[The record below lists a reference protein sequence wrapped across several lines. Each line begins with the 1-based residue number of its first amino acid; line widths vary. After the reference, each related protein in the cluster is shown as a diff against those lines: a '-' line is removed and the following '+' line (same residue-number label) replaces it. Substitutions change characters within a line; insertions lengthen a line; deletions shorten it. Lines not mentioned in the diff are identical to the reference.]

1 MDIAAAINGTSQT
14 MLEHGVTTSIAGGVG
29 TITLNRPERLNAF
42 DVEMLE
48 DLSAAVRAFVADP
61 SVRAIV
67 LTGAGRGFCAGA
79 DLGRLDGATNGVDE
93 EYAMAL
99 VRAGSEA
106 VQLLHRAP
114 KPVLASLNGPAAG
127 GGVGL
132 ALACDL
138 RIAAE
143 SASLGLVFHRLGLHP
158 DLGTSWFV
166 SRLAGS
172 AAALELFWTPRMLAA
187 GRCMELGLVNRVV
200 PDDRLQ
206 HDTAQWAARLAALP
220 PIAAR
225 LAKRAVRE
233 AESTTLAESL
243 VIEARHCQECFRSAD
258 AAEGLE
264 AYRANRI
271 PEFHGR

>member
-1 MDIAAAINGTSQT
+1 MIETHALMVKSS
-14 MLEHGVTTSIAGGVG
+14 VTTAIGGGVG
-29 TITLNRPERLNAF
+29 TITLDRPDRLNAF
-42 DVEMLE
+42 DVDMLRE
-48 DLSAAVRAFVADP
+48 LADAVRAMTEDDA
-61 SVRAIV
+61 VRAIV
-67 LTGAGRGFCAGA
+67 LTGSGRGFCAGA
-79 DLGRLDGATNGVDE
+79 DLERLSGSPGEIDE
-93 EYAMAL
+93 AEAMAL
-99 VRAGSEA
+99 VRTGSEV

-158 DLGTSWFV
+158 DFGTSWFV
-166 SRLAGS
+166 PRLAGS
-172 AAALELFWTPRMLAA
+172 AAALELLWTPRMLPAA
-187 GRCMELGLVNRVV
+187 RCLELGLVNRVV
-200 PDDRLQ
+200 QDELL
-206 HDTAQWAARLAALP
+206 HHETAAWAARLAALP

-243 VIEARHCQECFRSAD
+243 IIEARHCQECFRSAD

-264 AYRANRI
+264 AYHAKRV
-271 PEFHGR
+271 PVFHGR

>member
-1 MDIAAAINGTSQT
+1 MVETLEVMVKNSVTTEIAA
-14 MLEHGVTTSIAGGVG
+14 GVG

-42 DVEMLE
+42 DVDMLRE
-48 DLSAAVRAFVADP
+48 LADAVRGLAADD

-67 LTGAGRGFCAGA
+67 LTGSGRGFCAGA
-79 DLGRLDGATNGVDE
+79 DLSRLAEPSSKLDE
-93 EYAMAL
+93 EEAMEL
-99 VRAGSEA
+99 VRTGSEV

-138 RIAAE
+138 RIASE
-143 SASLGLVFHRLGLHP
+143 SASLGLVFHRLGFHP
-158 DLGTSWFV
+158 DLGTSWFLP
-166 SRLAGS
+166 RLVGS
-172 AAALELFWTPRMLAA
+172 AAALELFWTPRMVPAL
-187 GRCMELGLVNRVV
+187 RCLELGLVNRVV
-200 PDDRLQ
+200 RDELLP
-206 HDTAQWAARLAALP
+206 HETAVWAARLAALP

-243 VIEARHCQECFRSAD
+243 IIEARHCQECFRSAD

-264 AYRANRI
+264 AYHAKRV

>member
-1 MDIAAAINGTSQT
+1 MQDVMVRSAVRTRVEQ
-14 MLEHGVTTSIAGGVG
+14 GVG
-29 TITLNRPERLNAF
+29 TLTLDRPERRNAF
-42 DVEMLE
+42 DLEMLRE
-48 DLSAAVRAFVADP
+48 LAEAVRAMIADE
-61 SVRAIV
+61 SVRVIV
-67 LTGAGRGFCAGA
+67 LTGNGRGFCSGA
-79 DLGRLDGATNGVDE
+79 DLDGLTGPSGELREAE
-93 EYAMAL
+93 AMEL
-99 VRAGSEA
+99 VRAGSEV

-127 GGVGL
+127 GGAGL

-166 SRLAGS
+166 QRLAGS
-172 AAALELFWTPRMLAA
+172 AIALELFWTPRMLAA
-187 GRCMELGLVNRVV
+187 ARCRELGLVNRVV
-200 PDDRLQ
+200 ADDHLA
-206 HDTAQWAARLAALP
+206 HETAAWAHRLAALP
-220 PIAAR
+220 PIAVR

-258 AAEGLE
+258 AAEGLA
-264 AYRANRI
+264 AYHAKRV

>member
-1 MDIAAAINGTSQT
+1 MDVADAIAGNSQM
-14 MLEHGVTTSIAGGVG
+14 MLEHGVTTAITDGVG

-48 DLSAAVRAFVADP
+48 ELAGAVRAMIADDA
-61 SVRAIV
+61 VRAIV

-79 DLGRLDGATNGVDE
+79 DLGRLGGAGEVDE
-93 EYAMAL
+93 AYAMAL
-99 VRAGSEA
+99 VRAGAEV

-127 GGVGL
+127 GGAGL

-138 RIAAE
+138 RIAGE
-143 SASLGLVFHRLGLHP
+143 SASMGFVFHRLGLHP

-166 SRLAGS
+166 QRLAGG
-172 AAALELFWTPRMLAA
+172 AVALELFWTPRMLAA
-187 GRCMELGLVNRVV
+187 DRCRELGLVNRVV
-200 PDDRLQ
+200 ADDHLA
-206 HDTAQWAARLAALP
+206 HETAAWAHRLAALP

-243 VIEARHCQECFRSAD
+243 IIEARHCQECFRSAD

>member
-1 MDIAAAINGTSQT
+1 
-14 MLEHGVTTSIAGGVG
+14 
-29 TITLNRPERLNAF
+29 
-42 DVEMLE
+42 
-48 DLSAAVRAFVADP
+48 
-61 SVRAIV
+61 
-67 LTGAGRGFCAGA
+67 
-79 DLGRLDGATNGVDE
+79 
-93 EYAMAL
+93 
-99 VRAGSEA
+99 

-143 SASLGLVFHRLGLHP
+143 TASMGLVFHRLGFHP
-158 DLGTSWFV
+158 DLGTTWFV
-166 SRLAGS
+166 PRLAGS
-172 AAALELFWTPRMLAA
+172 AAALELFWTPRMLPAP
-187 GRCMELGLVNRVV
+187 RCLEVGLVNRVV
-200 PDDRLQ
+200 LDGVLE
-206 HDTAQWAARLAALP
+206 HETTAWAARLASLP

-243 VIEARHCQECFRSAD
+243 VIEARHCLECFRSED

-264 AYRANRI
+264 AYRAKR
-271 PEFHGR
+271 PPVFHGR

>member
-1 MDIAAAINGTSQT
+1 MESTLGVMARSDILSDVA
-14 MLEHGVTTSIAGGVG
+14 HGIG
-29 TITLNRPERLNAF
+29 TITLNRPDRLNAF
-42 DVEMLE
+42 DVQMLR
-48 DLSAAVRAFVADP
+48 DLADAVRGLAGDAD
-61 SVRAIV
+61 VRAIV
-67 LTGAGRGFCAGA
+67 LTGSGRGFCAGA
-79 DLGRLDGATNGVDE
+79 DLSRLAEPQSRIDE
-93 EYAMAL
+93 AEAMEL
-99 VRAGSEA
+99 VRTGSEV

-114 KPVLASLNGPAAG
+114 KPVLCSLNGPAAG

-138 RIAAE
+138 RVASD
-143 SASLGLVFHRLGLHP
+143 SASLGLVFHRLGFHP

-166 SRLAGS
+166 PRLVGS
-172 AAALELFWTPRMLAA
+172 AAALELLWTAEMIPAA
-187 GRCMELGLVNRVV
+187 RCLELGLVNRVV
-200 PDDRLQ
+200 PAERLQ
-206 HDTAQWAARLAALP
+206 GETAEWAARLAALP

-264 AYRANRI
+264 AYHAKRV
-271 PEFHGR
+271 PVFHGR

>member
-1 MDIAAAINGTSQT
+1 M
-14 MLEHGVTTSIAGGVG
+14 
-29 TITLNRPERLNAF
+29 
-42 DVEMLE
+42 
-48 DLSAAVRAFVADP
+48 SADSR
-61 SVRAIV
+61 VRAIV
-67 LTGAGRGFCAGA
+67 LTGSGRGFCAGA
-79 DLGRLDGATNGVDE
+79 DLDTLAGTGGSIDE
-93 EYAMAL
+93 AEAMAL
-99 VRAGSEA
+99 VRTGSEV

-138 RIAAE
+138 RIAAA

-158 DLGTSWFV
+158 DFGTSWFV
-166 SRLAGS
+166 PRLVGS
-172 AAALELFWTPRMLAA
+172 AAALELLWTPKMLPAD
-187 GRCMELGLVNRVV
+187 RCLEIGLVNRVV
-200 PDDRLQ
+200 ADDLIA
-206 HDTAQWAARLAALP
+206 HETALWAARLAALP

-243 VIEARHCQECFRSAD
+243 VIEARHCQECFSSTD

-264 AYRANRI
+264 AYHARRV
-271 PEFHGR
+271 PKFHGR

>member
-1 MDIAAAINGTSQT
+1 MDTLVKSAVA
-14 MLEHGVTTSIAGGVG
+14 VTVEGGVG
-29 TITLNRPERLNAF
+29 TLTLSRPERLNAF
-42 DVEMLE
+42 DVEMLHDLLEAAKGLAE
-48 DLSAAVRAFVADP
+48 DGDVRV
-61 SVRAIV
+61 IV
-67 LTGAGRGFCAGA
+67 VTGSGRGFCAGA
-79 DLGRLDGATNGVDE
+79 DLDRLADSSGQVDAAE
-93 EYAMAL
+93 AMEL
-99 VRAGSEA
+99 VRVGSQV

-143 SASLGLVFHRLGLHP
+143 SASLGLVFHRLGFHP
-158 DLGTSWFV
+158 DLGTTWFV
-166 SRLAGS
+166 PRLVGS

-187 GRCMELGLVNRVV
+187 PRCLELGLVNRVV
-200 PDDRLQ
+200 ADELLA
-206 HDTAQWAARLAALP
+206 HETAAWAARLAALP

-243 VIEARHCQECFRSAD
+243 VIEARHCAECFRSAD
-258 AAEGLE
+258 AAEGL
-264 AYRANRI
+264 AAFGAKRV
-271 PEFHGR
+271 PVFHGR

>member
-1 MDIAAAINGTSQT
+1 MIET
-14 MLEHGVTTSIAGGVG
+14 LEVLVKSSVTTEVAGGVG

-42 DVEMLE
+42 DAEMLRELLAATRAMVE
-48 DLSAAVRAFVADP
+48 DDAI
-61 SVRAIV
+61 RAIL
-67 LTGAGRGFCAGA
+67 LTGSGRGFCAGA
-79 DLGRLDGATNGVDE
+79 DLDRLGEPSGGIDE
-93 EYAMAL
+93 AAAMEL
-99 VRAGSEA
+99 VRTGSEV

-138 RIAAE
+138 RIASE

-158 DLGTSWFV
+158 DFGTSWFV
-166 SRLAGS
+166 PRLAGS
-172 AAALELFWTPRMLAA
+172 AAALELLWTPRMLPAA
-187 GRCMELGLVNRVV
+187 RCMELGLVNRVV
-200 PDDRLQ
+200 RDEQLQ
-206 HDTAQWAARLAALP
+206 HETAAWAARLAALP

-243 VIEARHCQECFRSAD
+243 IIEARHCRECFRSAD

-264 AYRANRI
+264 AYHAKRV

>member
-1 MDIAAAINGTSQT
+1 MSETQALMVKSS
-14 MLEHGVTTSIAGGVG
+14 VTTALVGAVG
-29 TITLNRPERLNAF
+29 TITLDRPDRLNAF
-42 DVEMLE
+42 DVDMLRE
-48 DLSAAVRAFVADP
+48 LADAVRALVDDEA
-61 SVRAIV
+61 VRAIV
-67 LTGAGRGFCAGA
+67 LTGSGRGFCAGA
-79 DLGRLDGATNGVDE
+79 DLDLLAGPSGEVDE
-93 EYAMAL
+93 AGSMAL
-99 VRAGSEA
+99 VRLGSEV

-114 KPVLASLNGPAAG
+114 KPVLACLNGPAAG

-138 RIAAE
+138 RIASE

-158 DLGTSWFV
+158 DFGTSWFLP
-166 SRLAGS
+166 RLAGS
-172 AAALELFWTPRMLAA
+172 AAALELLWTPKMLPAA
-187 GRCMELGLVNRVV
+187 RCLELGLVNRVV
-200 PDDRLQ
+200 PDERL
-206 HDTAQWAARLAALP
+206 HHEAAAWAARLAALP

-243 VIEARHCQECFRSAD
+243 IIEARHCQECFRSAD

-264 AYRANRI
+264 AYRAKRV

>member
-1 MDIAAAINGTSQT
+1 MGVTESIAGSRGAV
-14 MLEHGVTTSIAGGVG
+14 LEHGVTTAVADGVG

-42 DVEMLE
+42 DVEMLQ
-48 DLSAAVRAFVADP
+48 DLAGAVRAFVADE

-79 DLGRLDGATNGVDE
+79 DLGRLDGPAGAVDE
-93 EYAMAL
+93 DYAMAL
-99 VRAGSEA
+99 VRAGSEV

-187 GRCMELGLVNRVV
+187 SRCMELGLVNRVV
-200 PDDRLQ
+200 PDERLAY
-206 HDTAQWAARLAALP
+206 DTAQWAARLAALP

>member
-1 MDIAAAINGTSQT
+1 MDLTGANAGNSQT
-14 MLEHGVTTSIAGGVG
+14 MLEHGVTTTVTDGVG

-48 DLSAAVRAFVADP
+48 DLASAVRGFVADD

-79 DLGRLDGATNGVDE
+79 DLGRLDGAPGAVDE
-93 EYAMAL
+93 AYAMAL

-166 SRLAGS
+166 YLRFRLDAQKYFGGS
-172 AAALELFWTPRMLAA
+172 
-187 GRCMELGLVNRVV
+187 
-200 PDDRLQ
+200 
-206 HDTAQWAARLAALP
+206 
-220 PIAAR
+220 
-225 LAKRAVRE
+225 
-233 AESTTLAESL
+233 
-243 VIEARHCQECFRSAD
+243 
-258 AAEGLE
+258 
-264 AYRANRI
+264 
-271 PEFHGR
+271 PEDWKN

>member
-1 MDIAAAINGTSQT
+1 METLVKNPV
-14 MLEHGVTTSIAGGVG
+14 LTSIADGIG

-42 DVEMLE
+42 DVEMLRE
-48 DLSAAVRAFVADP
+48 LAATVRDLIADA
-61 SVRAIV
+61 SVRVIV
-67 LTGAGRGFCAGA
+67 LTGSGRGFCSGA
-79 DLGRLDGATNGVDE
+79 DLDGLTGPGGELREAE
-93 EYAMAL
+93 AMEL
-99 VRAGSEA
+99 VRVGGEV

-127 GGVGL
+127 GGAGL

-143 SASLGLVFHRLGLHP
+143 SSSMGLVFHRLGLHP

-166 SRLAGS
+166 QRLAG
-172 AAALELFWTPRMLAA
+172 AATALELFWTPRMLAA
-187 GRCMELGLVNRVV
+187 TRCRELGLVNRVV
-200 PDDRLQ
+200 ADDHLA
-206 HDTAQWAARLAALP
+206 HETEAWAHRLAALP
-220 PIAAR
+220 PIAVR

-243 VIEARHCQECFRSAD
+243 VIEARHCQECFRSED
-258 AAEGLE
+258 AAEGLA
-264 AYRANRI
+264 AYHAKRV